1 MASFVLG
8 TIVGIGRRLPNEYQ
22 FSKYDADFMILEE
35 LVDMLRCRLDL
46 QNREAQK
53 VEKRIFENGK
63 IFISTLNY
71 CGSFRMRRL
80 VKKVGFII
88 VDEGIYEYP
97 STRKY

>member
-1 MASFVLG
+1 
-8 TIVGIGRRLPNEYQ
+8 
-22 FSKYDADFMILEE
+22 MILEA
-35 LVDMLRCRLDL
+35 LVEMLRRRSDL
-46 QNREAQK
+46 QNREAQD

-80 VKKVGFII
+80 VKNVGFII
-88 VDEGIYEYP
+88 VDEGKYEYS